1 MVSQSG
7 TGGHLR
13 RWVEASHRAQLP
25 EGILLVNRN
34 QGQRGASSATI
45 ALTIA
50 GWNGRRFQR
59 QGARAAGCER
69 NPTRGGGN
77 GGFVE
82 FGDVGLRVGG
92 RYGVQHIGRLF
103 DPARGVRALASAA
116 TAGGSEDAGAGCA
129 DLVKAGIQLSAIH
142 WQTKS
147 ARCCGPDQFCGFCGP
162 FGGSSCCR
170 TSWRACI
177 SCMI

>member
-59 QGARAAGCER
+59 QGARVAGCER

-116 TAGGSEDAGAGCA
+116 TAGGSEDAGAGRA
-129 DLVKAGIQLSAIH
+129 DLVKPVFCSQQFTGSQKAHAVVAPISSGGFAGRSAAH
-142 WQTKS
+142 PVAERVGAPAS
-147 ARCCGPDQFCGFCGP
+147 PA
-162 FGGSSCCR
+162 
-170 TSWRACI
+170 
-177 SCMI
+177 